1 MARKQP
7 YDIGYDRATRK
18 HLRAIEA
25 KYHAL
30 IRATIEEQ
38 LQFEPSKETRN
49 R

>member
-7 YDIGYDRATRK
+7 YEISYDQGIKK

-30 IRATIEEQ
+30 IRAEIE
-38 LQFEPSKETRN
+38 K
-49 R
+49 